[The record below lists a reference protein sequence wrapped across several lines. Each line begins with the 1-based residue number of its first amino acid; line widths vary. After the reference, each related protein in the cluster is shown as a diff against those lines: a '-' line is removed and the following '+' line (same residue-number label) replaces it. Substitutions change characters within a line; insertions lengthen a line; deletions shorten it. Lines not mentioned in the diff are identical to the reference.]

1 MVDHPKPDSS
11 NSAIEVR
18 HLRKE
23 FGVLKAVDGISFE
36 LKRGE
41 FLSVF
46 GPNGAGKTTLI
57 KILTGLTRPSSGTA
71 RVAGYEVEEGRSE
84 MRREIGVISHSTA
97 LYADLTPMEN
107 LIFFGKM
114 YGLEHPDES
123 ALASLEDVG
132 LAPRRHDRVR
142 TFSRGMVQRL
152 SIARAILHEPSILF
166 LDEPFTGLD
175 IHASNVLKEQL
186 QNLHNKKRTI
196 LMTTHDVSCGL
207 EMCDKVALQV
217 MGRFA
222 FFTDIKEVN
231 KENFETMYFDA
242 VRNNQFTM
250 GLRHPLA
257 GEVDSKSP
265 LG

>member
-1 MVDHPKPDSS
+1 MANNQKSQSS
-11 NSAIEVR
+11 TPAIEVCK
-18 HLRKE
+18 LRKE
-23 FGVLKAVDGISFE
+23 FGVLKAVDGISFDLE
-36 LKRGE
+36 RGE

-57 KILTGLTRPSSGTA
+57 KILSGLTRPSSGSA
-71 RVAGYEVEEGRSE
+71 RVAGYEVEEGKPE

-97 LYADLTPMEN
+97 LYGDLTPLEN

-114 YGLEHPDES
+114 YGLQYPKES
-123 ALASLEDVG
+123 ALSALEDVG

-152 SIARAILHEPSILF
+152 SIARAILHDPSILF

-175 IHASNVLKEQL
+175 LHASNVLKENL
-186 QNLHNKKRTI
+186 QSLHNNKRTI

-222 FFTDIKEVN
+222 FFEDVKGIT
-231 KENFETMYFDA
+231 KENFESMYFDA
-242 VRNNQFTM
+242 VRDKQFTM
-250 GLRHPLA
+250 SG
-257 GEVDSKSP
+257 K
-265 LG
+265 